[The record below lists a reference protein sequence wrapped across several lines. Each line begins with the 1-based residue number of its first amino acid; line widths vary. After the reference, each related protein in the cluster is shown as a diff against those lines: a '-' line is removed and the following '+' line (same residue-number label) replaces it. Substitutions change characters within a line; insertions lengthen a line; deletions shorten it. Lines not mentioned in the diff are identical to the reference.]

1 MSENEDTKNEEPR
14 SIFDGPAEE
23 PEEGANVMDESSS
36 SPGKIDPGS
45 ERTVTEEG
53 HLKMKVDTG
62 GIDPFDHS
70 PELEAR
76 HKKEKSDGTAP
87 PDLPETEEVGI
98 NNPAVMG
105 TPSDRLKEEME
116 ARFAMDYGDIEVK
129 VTQAEREAFV
139 RAALHDTE
147 MQFDIEV
154 EGVGA
159 NVTVAIP
166 PDEFTNSAAAAARDW
181 GKQGFID
188 PDNDMQ
194 WMLAFQQIHAW
205 FQIREIDGEPTEW
218 SDYWA
223 DGMPKIGPLRAF
235 MKDPDNFQVFFQ
247 MNAVR
252 WRMLIDAVRMAEM
265 KYRICLQ
272 NWRDKSFFT
281 GADTD

>member
-76 HKKEKSDGTAP
+76 HKKEKSEGTAP

-154 EGVGA
+154 EGVGHPA
-159 NVTVAIP
+159 GRVHQQRGSRRQGLGQAGVHRPGQRYAVDAGLP
-166 PDEFTNSAAAAARDW
+166 ADPRLVPDPGDRW
-181 GKQGFID
+181 GAHRVVRLLGGRNAQD
-188 PDNDMQ
+188 RP
-194 WMLAFQQIHAW
+194 LAGIH
-205 FQIREIDGEPTEW
+205 E
-218 SDYWA
+218 
-223 DGMPKIGPLRAF
+223 GP
-235 MKDPDNFQVFFQ
+235 
-247 MNAVR
+247 
-252 WRMLIDAVRMAEM
+252 
-265 KYRICLQ
+265 
-272 NWRDKSFFT
+272 
-281 GADTD
+281 